1 MRGQETP
8 EKPREDLTDKVFR
21 VGGELAYIVLMSV
34 VWIVMSIPVITLP
47 AATVGVHATLVSHIA
62 DGNRE
67 YLRPFWQ
74 GFRTSFRGTTL
85 PGLALVLLTGLCA
98 FNSYFYAGAGSTTG
112 LNISL
117 AVVQAVLASALLVI
131 TTYYFALR
139 GAFSARDGSGGWPGI
154 RAAVMTA
161 RRHWA
166 ASLAVL
172 TFSLGV
178 PAAMAW
184 LGLWQFSLFILG
196 TLSYFNVR
204 ILNRA
209 KVWEVRP

>member
-1 MRGQETP
+1 MRAQEEP

-21 VGGELAYIVLMSV
+21 VGGELAYIVLLSV

-85 PGLALVLLTGLCA
+85 PGLLLVFLTGLCA
-98 FNSYFYAGAGSTTG
+98 FNAYFYAHARSTTG
-112 LNISL
+112 LSVTL
-117 AVVQAVLASALLVI
+117 AVAQAALASALMLI

-139 GAFSARDGSGGWPGI
+139 GAFSARDESDGWPGI
-154 RAAVMTA
+154 RTAGSTA
-161 RRHWA
+161 RHHWA

-172 TFSLGV
+172 AISLGV
-178 PAAMAW
+178 PTMMVW
-184 LGLWQFSLFILG
+184 LGLWQFSLFLMG
-196 TLSYFNVR
+196 TLAYFNVR
-204 ILNRA
+204 VLNRA
-209 KVWEVRP
+209 KVWE